1 MGSLETRF
9 SAEEL
14 AAMGSADR
22 DGHEGKMGNSFGAK
36 NADPA
41 MKLVLGGLAEA
52 DLGFIDDIRQWC
64 LLNRTDKKFVYD
76 VINVHRYTPGISPE
90 AGMLRETMQSIVD
103 YRNQYLP
110 DVEIWITE
118 FGWDSG
124 INETPYS
131 CPSIGENTREEV
143 QAWWI
148 ARGYLLLSSTGIE
161 RAAQYMLRDV
171 DNDGKTQFETCGL
184 VNEKNDWSPKSS
196 WYYTYTMRNILR
208 NTYYT
213 GEQNS
218 YNSNVLVYKYENA
231 SRDTLIYAVWAP
243 TSDGT
248 VIENYQLN
256 LPGKPASAEQ
266 IELVKGET
274 EGVTSELPVIR
285 NTVSI
290 TVKEKPVFVLTTGNI
305 PTTVPVLTGNLPEV
319 MLYPNPVENRLT
331 IKISGTDY
339 PGGPADFVVHNLMG
353 QAVCQRNAIQQETN
367 DTWQIDVGELA
378 AGSYMLEVILPHC
391 KVVKKLV
398 KIR

>member
-1 MGSLETRF
+1 
-9 SAEEL
+9 
-14 AAMGSADR
+14 
-22 DGHEGKMGNSFGAK
+22 
-36 NADPA
+36 
-41 MKLVLGGLAEA
+41 
-52 DLGFIDDIRQWC
+52 
-64 LLNRTDKKFVYD
+64 
-76 VINVHRYTPGISPE
+76 
-90 AGMLRETMQSIVD
+90 MLRETMQAIVD

-196 WYYTYTMRNILR
+196 WYYTYTMRNILK

-218 YNSNVLVYKYENA
+218 YNSNVLIYKYENA

-256 LPGKPASAEQ
+256 LPGKPAYVEQ

-274 EGVTSELPVIR
+274 G
-285 NTVSI
+285 
-290 TVKEKPVFVLTTGNI
+290 
-305 PTTVPVLTGNLPEV
+305 
-319 MLYPNPVENRLT
+319 
-331 IKISGTDY
+331 
-339 PGGPADFVVHNLMG
+339 A
-353 QAVCQRNAIQQETN
+353 
-367 DTWQIDVGELA
+367 
-378 AGSYMLEVILPHC
+378 
-391 KVVKKLV
+391 
-398 KIR
+398 

>member
-1 MGSLETRF
+1 MRTICSSMRPGMAARQVADSLLKLSANQPRHSGLGTIRYLENWNEPDRWWGPAETRF

-22 DGHEGKMGNSFGAK
+22 DGHEGKMGNTFGVK
-36 NADPA
+36 NADPD

-52 DLGFIDDIRQWC
+52 DLNYIDDIRQWC

-90 AGMLRETMQSIVD
+90 QGMLRETMQAIVD

-124 INETPYS
+124 INETPFS
-131 CPSIGENTREEV
+131 CPSIGENNREEV

-184 VNEKNDWSPKSS
+184 VNEKNDWTPKSS
-196 WYYTYTMRNILR
+196 WYYTYTMRNILK

-218 YNSNVLVYKYENA
+218 YNSNVLIYKYENA

-243 TSDGT
+243 TSNGT

-256 LPGKPASAEQ
+256 LSGKPASVKQ

-274 EGVTSELPVIR
+274 GGR
-285 NTVSI
+285 NFRI
-290 TVKEKPVFVLTTGNI
+290 T
-305 PTTVPVLTGNLPEV
+305 
-319 MLYPNPVENRLT
+319 
-331 IKISGTDY
+331 
-339 PGGPADFVVHNLMG
+339 
-353 QAVCQRNAIQQETN
+353 CQQEYGFN
-367 DTWQIDVGELA
+367 YGKGETCIY
-378 AGSYMLEVILPHC
+378 SDNRYHPDKYTC
-391 KVVKKLV
+391 TY
-398 KIR
+398 R